1 MRNME
6 QHSPKQD
13 FSITLNKI
21 NPNEKVVAVIKKHPF
36 GIIKLYVSAVLGLI
50 LAGGLLLFLMS
61 ELVPREDNPSIYAA
75 LFALTIFVVGF
86 MVVIM
91 LIATIIYYKSS
102 FVITDQSIK
111 QTLQISLFNKK
122 ISQLNVAEIQDVTA
136 EKKGVLPTFFNYG
149 RLLVETAGEQEN
161 FHFDYCPNPDHYAKI
176 ILDSRQLYLSGHE
189 LKMQAPHPQQPQ
201 APQQQYAQ
209 PQYESPQQP
218 QAPQQQYAQP
228 QYESPQKP
236 QAPNQYQ

>member
-1 MRNME
+1 ME
-6 QHSPKQD
+6 HQSSKQD

-75 LFALTIFVVGF
+75 LFAITIFVVGF

-201 APQQQYAQ
+201 APQQKYAQ
-209 PQYESPQQP
+209 TQYEAPQQP

-228 QYESPQKP
+228 QYEAPQQP
-236 QAPNQYQ
+236 QDPNQYQ

>member
-1 MRNME
+1 ME
-6 QHSPKQD
+6 QQLPKQD

-21 NPNEKVVAVIKKHPF
+21 NPNEKVVAVIKRHPF
-36 GIIKLYVSAVLGLI
+36 GIIKLYISAVLGLI
-50 LAGGLLLFLMS
+50 LAGGLLLFVMS
-61 ELVPREDNPSIYAA
+61 DLVPREDNPDIYAA
-75 LFALTIFVVGF
+75 VGALAVVVVGF
-86 MVVIM
+86 MIVIM
-91 LIATIIYYKSS
+91 LLATIIYYKSS

-136 EKKGVLPTFFNYG
+136 QKKGVLPTFLNYG

-189 LKMQAPHPQQPQ
+189 LKMQSPQPQQPQ

-209 PQYESPQQP
+209 PQYEAPQQP

-228 QYESPQKP
+228 QYEAPQQP
-236 QAPNQYQ
+236 QDPNQYQ

>member
-1 MRNME
+1 ME
-6 QHSPKQD
+6 QQSPKQD

-21 NPNEKVVAVIKKHPF
+21 SPNEKVIAVIKRHPF
-36 GIIKLYVSAVLGLI
+36 GIIKLYISAVLGLI
-50 LAGGLLLFLMS
+50 LAGGLLLFLMN
-61 ELVPREDNPSIYAA
+61 ELVPREDNPDIYAA
-75 LFALTIFVVGF
+75 LGALAVVIVGL

-122 ISQLNVAEIQDVTA
+122 ISQLDVAQIQDVTA
-136 EKKGVLPTFFNYG
+136 EKKGFIPTFLNYG
-149 RLLVETAGEQEN
+149 RLIVETAGEQEN

-189 LKMQAPHPQQPQ
+189 LKMQSPQPQQPQ

-209 PQYESPQQP
+209 PQYEAPQQP
-218 QAPQQQYAQP
+218 QD
-228 QYESPQKP
+228 
-236 QAPNQYQ
+236 PNQYQ

>member
-1 MRNME
+1 M
-6 QHSPKQD
+6 
-13 FSITLNKI
+13 
-21 NPNEKVVAVIKKHPF
+21 NE
-36 GIIKLYVSAVLGLI
+36 LI
-50 LAGGLLLFLMS
+50 
-61 ELVPREDNPSIYAA
+61 PREDNPNIYAA
-75 LFALTIFVVGF
+75 VGALAVVIVGF

-91 LIATIIYYKSS
+91 LVATIIYYKSN

-122 ISQLNVAEIQDVTA
+122 ISQLDVAQIQDVTA
-136 EKKGVLPTFFNYG
+136 EKKGFLPTFLNYG
-149 RLLVETAGEQEN
+149 RLIVETAGEQAN

-189 LKMQAPHPQQPQ
+189 LKMQSPQPQQPQ

-209 PQYESPQQP
+209 PQYEAPQQP

-228 QYESPQKP
+228 QYEAPQQP

>member
-1 MRNME
+1 ME

-21 NPNEKVVAVIKKHPF
+21 NPNEKVIAVIKRHPF
-36 GIIKLYVSAVLGLI
+36 GIIRLYISAVFGLI
-50 LAGGLLLFLMS
+50 LAGGLLLFVMS
-61 ELVPREDNPSIYAA
+61 DLVPKEDNPSIYAA
-75 LFALTIFVVGF
+75 LFALTIVVVGF

-102 FVITDQSIK
+102 FVITDQSIR

-122 ISQLNVAEIQDVTA
+122 ISQLDVAQIQDVTA
-136 EKKGVLPTFFNYG
+136 EKRGFLPTFLNYG

-189 LKMQAPHPQQPQ
+189 LKMQAPQPQQPQ

-209 PQYESPQQP
+209 PQYEAPQQP
-218 QAPQQQYAQP
+218 QD
-228 QYESPQKP
+228 
-236 QAPNQYQ
+236 PNQYQ

>member
-1 MRNME
+1 ME
-6 QHSPKQD
+6 QQSPKQD

-21 NPNEKVVAVIKKHPF
+21 SPNEKVIAVIKRHPF
-36 GIIKLYVSAVLGLI
+36 GIIRLYISAVFGLI
-50 LAGGLLLFLMS
+50 LAGGLLLFLMN
-61 ELVPREDNPSIYAA
+61 ELVPREDNSSIYAA
-75 LFALTIFVVGF
+75 LGALAVVVVGF
-86 MVVIM
+86 MVIIM

-122 ISQLNVAEIQDVTA
+122 ISQLDVAQIQDVTA
-136 EKKGVLPTFFNYG
+136 ERRGFLPTFLNYG
-149 RLLVETAGEQEN
+149 RLLVEIAGEQEN

-189 LKMQAPHPQQPQ
+189 LKMQYPQPQQPQ

-209 PQYESPQQP
+209 PQYEAPQQP
-218 QAPQQQYAQP
+218 QD
-228 QYESPQKP
+228 
-236 QAPNQYQ
+236 PNQYH